1 MLTASLADVTYYE
14 TLGVSKQA
22 STQEIRQA
30 YKKLAIKYHPDKNP
44 EASVQEMFLKITE
57 AYETL
62 KDPDKRH
69 NYDVFGSYPSYT
81 KTYDHR
87 SQAEYNNLYYNGLYH
102 DDPYVETLSSGS
114 FYNFLQEGFHF
125 INFYSPFCPPCQN
138 LVDHWKKLAEVYKG
152 IVKVGAV
159 NCKYYNNFCYN
170 SMRIGSYPTLLFYPN
185 GRKGNYIVYQG
196 ERTIEAL
203 DQFMMSYLRNQ
214 MHVPVVT
221 QIRSTDKPMA
231 YVLGRN
237 RIEKDSLTRIA
248 YHLKGLVTV
257 AIVEDDNLRSKL
269 TTDEYTSVVFRFRK
283 DSKDIESTDEKEVL
297 KEIVA
302 ALPKVD
308 LIDPEKFK
316 KIRNQLR
323 SGHKTP
329 WAIYFSSKENDG
341 KRLEL
346 HQMTVAH
353 TDMHFGEIDCD
364 EWMELCASLQ
374 IDAAHPGAGTPGW
387 GVLKPGGAYQRVWG
401 ASDVALAARATHL
414 HSLSHS
420 HLQRILAGERHTC
433 TRCPTRTCSGYSPE
447 VSLSLSHP
455 GAGTPG
461 WGVLKPGG
469 AYQRVWGASDVALA
483 ARATHLHSLSHS
495 HLQRIL
501 AGGQSVSLAPASDSM
516 AGLGRLEAGGR
527 LPARVGRL
535 RRRPRRQSDT
545 PALAVPLAPAADT
558 RRSACGAPPTSP
570 SPPERHTCTRCPTR
584 TCSGYSPEV
593 SLSLSHPGAGTPGW
607 SVLKPGGAYQ
617 RVWGASDVALAARA
631 THLHSLSHSHLQR
644 ILAGERHTCTRCPT
658 RTCSG
663 YSPEVSLSL
672 SHPGAGTPGW
682 GVLKPGGAYQR
693 VWGASDVA
701 LAARATHLHSLSHSH
716 LQRILVGDTD
726 TWVLSIVPYKLSW
739 GHIEQP
745 FTKASLHF
753 IGQQDIS
760 FGIMVCSLQTE
771 KVCRSLASDQPAII
785 VQRGRQRDYYQGAV
799 SEAGIVEFID
809 LLRDST
815 GNCL

>member
-196 ERTIEAL
+196 ERTIDAL

-269 TTDEYTSVVFRFRK
+269 ITDEYTSVVFRFRK

-302 ALPKVD
+302 ALPKVE

-374 IDAAHPGAGTPGW
+374 IDAA
-387 GVLKPGGAYQRVWG
+387 
-401 ASDVALAARATHL
+401 
-414 HSLSHS
+414 
-420 HLQRILAGERHTC
+420 
-433 TRCPTRTCSGYSPE
+433 
-447 VSLSLSHP
+447 HP

-607 SVLKPGGAYQ
+607 GVLKPGGAYQ

-644 ILAGERHTCTRCPT
+644 ILAGGQSVSLAPGRRHAGLGRLEAGGRLPARVGRLRRRPRRQSDTPALAVPLAPAADTRRRSVCLT

-663 YSPEVSLSL
+663 YSPEVSLS
-672 SHPGAGTPGW
+672 
-682 GVLKPGGAYQR
+682 
-693 VWGASDVA
+693 
-701 LAARATHLHSLSHSH
+701 HSH
-716 LQRILVGDTD
+716 LQRILAARLLIRNENISSV
-726 TWVLSIVPYKLSW
+726 I
-739 GHIEQP
+739 
-745 FTKASLHF
+745 TKRTQ
-753 IGQQDIS
+753 I
-760 FGIMVCSLQTE
+760 
-771 KVCRSLASDQPAII
+771 
-785 VQRGRQRDYYQGAV
+785 
-799 SEAGIVEFID
+799 
-809 LLRDST
+809 
-815 GNCL
+815 